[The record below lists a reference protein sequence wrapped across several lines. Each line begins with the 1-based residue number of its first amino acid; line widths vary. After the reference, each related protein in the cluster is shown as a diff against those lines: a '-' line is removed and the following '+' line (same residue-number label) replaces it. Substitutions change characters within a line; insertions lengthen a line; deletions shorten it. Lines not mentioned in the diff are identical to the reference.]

1 MKKYLLVLL
10 CFLLAGCQQPIK
22 EEPLQKTT
30 LFDKASLSDIEK
42 IIVCNAE
49 SAQIIRNPKQIHN
62 LLEYLKDLSAADEKR
77 TEKENFVVI
86 VYADNSS
93 ERFTFSEEQICAQA
107 CAKWDQA
114 SFMKLAAADA
124 KHIEYTEIPAF
135 LSDAFAEP
143 LKKAV
148 FFQPCEEAMCKA
160 NQLKDEALDDFQL
173 YLRMLA
179 FGKKAE
185 KPKEITDYIQL
196 TTLSNSTILLCLS
209 INEEGRFIGLNDE
222 WVSFDFQ
229 DAVLSKQLSEYMLKT
244 VQVKNPAYRQSTV
257 FDDGVGAQLEIN
269 GFIYDE
275 ETHEFTR
282 ESTPKGII
290 NETTIQFINDEHIS
304 SYNLLSDTSQF
315 DIGEDVSCTY
325 FLNAQDSEGCTLDEA
340 KAKYLDLRNQMDE
353 LFNAMELT
361 MSDVR
366 AFLINE
372 KEKRFTEQLSEL
384 YPEDTADKQMLGNV
398 TDLDSYLMQL
408 GYTKD
413 GFTYTASVTDP
424 IYGKLII
431 SYQAKDLIFK
441 IQQDESYAQLR
452 LGSEYGEGVDAN
464 DPQQA
469 VCSIDFISG
478 LPVGDCLNDRYYSES
493 GRHLNA
499 RHVLMG
505 WQHQLS
511 LSDEELV
518 QYAEMLSENEG

>member
-30 LFDKASLSDIEK
+30 LFDKALSSDIEK
-42 IIVCNAE
+42 IIVSDAD

-62 LLEYLKDLSAADEKR
+62 LLQYLNDLSAADEKR
-77 TEKENFVVI
+77 TDKENFAVI

-93 ERFTFSEEQICAQA
+93 ERFTFNEEQICAQS

-114 SFMKLAAADA
+114 SFMKLASADA
-124 KHIEYTEIPAF
+124 KLIEYTEIPAF
-135 LSDAFAEP
+135 LSAVFAEP

-148 FFQPCEEAMCKA
+148 FFQSCEEAVCKA
-160 NQLKDEALDDFQL
+160 DQLKEEALDDFQL

-179 FGKKAE
+179 FGKKTE

-209 INEEGRFIGLNDE
+209 MNEEGRFIGINDE
-222 WVSFDFQ
+222 WVSFNFQ
-229 DAVLSKQLSEYMLKT
+229 DAILSKQLSEYGLKT
-244 VQVKNPAYRQSTV
+244 VQAKNPAYRQSTV
-257 FDDGVGAQLEIN
+257 FAGGVGAQLEIN

-282 ESTPKGII
+282 EATPKVII
-290 NETTIQFINDEHIS
+290 NETTIQFIDNENIN

-315 DIGEDVSCTY
+315 NMDEDVSCTY

-340 KAKYLDLRNQMDE
+340 KANYLDLRTQIDE
-353 LFNAMELT
+353 LFNTMDLT

-366 AFLINE
+366 AFLISE
-372 KEKRFTEQLSEL
+372 KEKRFTDQLSEL
-384 YPEDTADKQMLGNV
+384 YPVVNVDKPMLGNV

-424 IYGKLII
+424 IYGDLII

-441 IQQDESYAQLR
+441 IQRDESYAQLR
-452 LGSEYGEGVDAN
+452 LASEYGEGVDAD
-464 DPQQA
+464 DPLQA
-469 VCSIDFISG
+469 VCSLDFTSG
-478 LPVGDCLNDRYYSES
+478 LAVGDCLNDRYYSEL

-505 WQHQLS
+505 WQHQLL

-518 QYAEMLSENEG
+518 QYAEMLSENE